1 MKGLMVTLLMMCTA
15 SFACGQQSANNAE
28 GGKFVLRLTD
38 SLIEDL
44 KVNPGGLSAMIDPKD
59 QGKITEVLILYKPP
73 ATPATPVTKTATPPR
88 QQQVVGRQDF
98 NTRSGSETTSRNPFI
113 PSPSQSTSRPQPEFE
128 TGITPRTPRTPRTMP
143 SFSLPENPQA
153 VMSGMTGVSGN
164 DEPIPGRDWL
174 PVGDY
179 TDFVPVTRRENWIRE
194 IPSGVNPTFQ
204 ARVDSD
210 FQNFRNNNL
219 NARIPGPDQ
228 FRNVT
233 QLPSSQPG
241 EDRMEILQLRQE
253 YEQKMQQYELQFAEQ
268 NRQLEQQRK
277 EMEYQQ
283 NLNARLYANNNNNQS
298 SLPSS
303 PLQNYGG
310 LNNYVQ
316 RSPQP
321 NTNPHDMDQVM
332 AMAQAVAILAKDKE
346 ESESY
351 AERVARLNNDRAI
364 ANATIPG
371 RRIANNT
378 AGRQRP
384 PSLNVQIPGPQ
395 NQMDGNENSSLG
407 SSANNGSTFRG
418 TRSELVANL
427 SSLKK
432 TNGFLLFM
440 LLCSVGIN
448 VYLGLISRNFYT
460 RYAELADELRET
472 FTATM

>member
-15 SFACGQQSANNAE
+15 SLACGQQSANNAE

-44 KVNPGGLSAMIDPKD
+44 KVNPGGLSAMIDPED
-59 QGKITEVLILYKPP
+59 QGKITEVLILYTP
-73 ATPATPVTKTATPPR
+73 PATPVTKTATPPR

-98 NTRSGSETTSRNPFI
+98 NTRSGSETQSREPFI
-113 PSPSQSTSRPQPEFE
+113 PSPSQSTSRPRPRPEFG
-128 TGITPRTPRTPRTMP
+128 TGIRSITPSTLPPFNNSPETPQT
-143 SFSLPENPQA
+143 
-153 VMSGMTGVSGN
+153 VMTGMSGN
-164 DEPIPGRDWL
+164 DEPVPGRDWL

-194 IPSGVNPTFQ
+194 IPSRVNPTFQ
-204 ARVDSD
+204 ARGDSD
-210 FQNFRNNNL
+210 FQNDRNKL
-219 NARIPGPDQ
+219 SIPGPTTDQ

-233 QLPSSQPG
+233 QLPSRQSGQ
-241 EDRMEILQLRQE
+241 DRMEILQLRQE

-283 NLNARLYANNNNNQS
+283 NLNARLYANNNNNQY
-298 SLPSS
+298 SLTRSA
-303 PLQNYGG
+303 LQDYGG

-316 RSPQP
+316 KSPQP
-321 NTNPHDMDQVM
+321 NLNQYDMDRAVEDRAVDM
-332 AMAQAVAILAKDKE
+332 AATILAREKR
-346 ESESY
+346 ESETY
-351 AERVARLNNDRAI
+351 AEQIARLNDDRAI
-364 ANATIPG
+364 TYASIPS
-371 RRIANNT
+371 RRTTNT
-378 AGRQRP
+378 ASRQRP
-384 PSLNVQIPGPQ
+384 ELDLQIPGSQ
-395 NQMDGNENSSLG
+395 
-407 SSANNGSTFRG
+407 NNGSTFRG

>member
-15 SFACGQQSANNAE
+15 SLACGQQSANNAE

-44 KVNPGGLSAMIDPKD
+44 KVNPGGLSAMIDPED
-59 QGKITEVLILYKPP
+59 QGKITEVLILYTP
-73 ATPATPVTKTATPPR
+73 PATPVTKTATPPR

-98 NTRSGSETTSRNPFI
+98 NTRSGSETQSREPFI
-113 PSPSQSTSRPQPEFE
+113 PSPSQSTSRPRPRPEFG
-128 TGITPRTPRTPRTMP
+128 TGIRSITPSTLPPFNNSPETPQT
-143 SFSLPENPQA
+143 
-153 VMSGMTGVSGN
+153 VMTGMSGN
-164 DEPIPGRDWL
+164 DEPVPGRDWL

-194 IPSGVNPTFQ
+194 IPSRVNPTFQ
-204 ARVDSD
+204 ARGDSD
-210 FQNFRNNNL
+210 FQNDRNKL
-219 NARIPGPDQ
+219 SIPGPTTDQ

-233 QLPSSQPG
+233 QLPSRQSGQ
-241 EDRMEILQLRQE
+241 DRMEILQLRQE

>member
-1 MKGLMVTLLMMCTA
+1 
-15 SFACGQQSANNAE
+15 
-28 GGKFVLRLTD
+28 
-38 SLIEDL
+38 
-44 KVNPGGLSAMIDPKD
+44 
-59 QGKITEVLILYKPP
+59 
-73 ATPATPVTKTATPPR
+73 
-88 QQQVVGRQDF
+88 
-98 NTRSGSETTSRNPFI
+98 
-113 PSPSQSTSRPQPEFE
+113 
-128 TGITPRTPRTPRTMP
+128 
-143 SFSLPENPQA
+143 
-153 VMSGMTGVSGN
+153 
-164 DEPIPGRDWL
+164 
-174 PVGDY
+174 
-179 TDFVPVTRRENWIRE
+179 
-194 IPSGVNPTFQ
+194 
-204 ARVDSD
+204 
-210 FQNFRNNNL
+210 
-219 NARIPGPDQ
+219 
-228 FRNVT
+228 
-233 QLPSSQPG
+233 
-241 EDRMEILQLRQE
+241 MEILQLRQE

>member
-15 SFACGQQSANNAE
+15 SLACGQQSANNAE

-44 KVNPGGLSAMIDPKD
+44 KVNPGGLSAMIDPQD
-59 QGKITEVLILYKPP
+59 QGKITEVLILYTP
-73 ATPATPVTKTATPPR
+73 PATPVTTTATPPL
-88 QQQVVGRQDF
+88 QQQVVGRQEF
-98 NTRSGSETTSRNPFI
+98 NTRSGSETKPRGVGI
-113 PSPSQSTSRPQPEFE
+113 PSPSQSTSRRLPEFGNRIRSTTPSTLSPFNSSSE
-128 TGITPRTPRTPRTMP
+128 T
-143 SFSLPENPQA
+143 PQT
-153 VMSGMTGVSGN
+153 VMSGN
-164 DEPIPGRDWL
+164 DEPVPGRDWL

-194 IPSGVNPTFQ
+194 IPSRVNPTFQ

-219 NARIPGPDQ
+219 NATIPTPDQ

-233 QLPSSQPG
+233 QSPSTQSGQ
-241 EDRMEILQLRQE
+241 DRMEMLRLRQE

-283 NLNARLYANNNNNQS
+283 NLNARLYANNNKNNNQY
-298 SLPSS
+298 SLTRSA
-303 PLQNYGG
+303 LQDYGE

-316 RSPQP
+316 RSPRP
-321 NTNPHDMDQVM
+321 NLNQYDMDRAVEDRAVDM
-332 AMAQAVAILAKDKE
+332 AATILAREKR
-346 ESESY
+346 ESETY
-351 AERVARLNNDRAI
+351 AERIARLNDDR
-364 ANATIPG
+364 TITYASIPS
-371 RRIANNT
+371 RRTTNT
-378 AGRQRP
+378 ASRQRP
-384 PSLNVQIPGPQ
+384 ELDVQIRGPQ
-395 NQMDGNENSSLG
+395 DQMDRNENSSIG

-448 VYLGLISRNFYT
+448 VYLGLVSRNFYT